1 MAFFDKLG
9 NTISAAGK
17 DGLNKAKELKDT
29 TKLKLSIKERE
40 GLIQKLYRDLGKA
53 YYEAH
58 KDDEDSEYEEID
70 DIRAA
75 FAEIGE
81 LRADHDAIRGVK
93 RCRECGTIVSQEAN
107 FCFNCGAK
115 CENEAEVVEC
125 EIVEDEDEDDNTAEP
140 DETETADDVETEEES
155 EETTEEECTEKEDME
170 V

>member
-58 KDDEDSEYEEID
+58 KDDEESEYQEIA

-93 RCRECGTIVSQEAN
+93 RCGECGAIVSQEAN

-115 CENEAEVVEC
+115 CEDEAEVVEC
-125 EIVEDEDEDDNTAEP
+125 EIVEDEDENSAEP
-140 DETETADDVETEEES
+140 DETEDVEDVETEEES
-155 EETTEEECTEKEDME
+155 EETTEEETAEKEDME

>member
-1 MAFFDKLG
+1 MAFLDKLG

-17 DGLNKAKELKDT
+17 DGLSKAKELKDT
-29 TKLKLSIKERE
+29 TKIKISIKERE

-58 KDDEDSEYEEID
+58 KDDEDPEYKEIA

-93 RCRECGTIVSQEAN
+93 RCEECGTIVSQEAN
-107 FCFNCGAK
+107 FCSNCGAK
-115 CENEAEVVEC
+115 CEEEPEYVECEVVED
-125 EIVEDEDEDDNTAEP
+125 EEEDESIAEEEVFEDEDT
-140 DETETADDVETEEES
+140 TEEDAD
-155 EETTEEECTEKEDME
+155 ETTEQENAEKEDSE